1 MFKTRSA
8 AYLQLAAI
16 GGILVSLLVLS
27 RFFPIV
33 DLMATAQQR
42 MIQWGIWG
50 GLLYPFLFAL
60 CNLLLLPGGI
70 LCVGAG
76 FFFGLWWGLIIAF
89 VGNAVAAAISF
100 ALSRWLAT
108 HWFRRRFAQ
117 NPILRALE
125 PAVEQEGWKI
135 IFLSQLHPLFPA
147 SLLNYLYGLTRI
159 PFHTY
164 MLWVSIGR
172 APGLF
177 LYVYLGTLGQ
187 FGMNLVRGKTHPRVV
202 EYWLWGGAFVI
213 SALLL
218 VLVSRMAWQAVQ
230 KAQMA
235 PRTESAAKARNQDL
249 AQVSINTL

>member
-8 AYLQLAAI
+8 AYLQLAAF
-16 GGILVSLLVLS
+16 GGILVSLFVLS

-42 MIQWGIWG
+42 MIQWGLWG

-60 CNLLLLPGGI
+60 CNLLLLPGSI

-76 FFFGLWWGLIIAF
+76 FFFGLWWGLIIVF

-100 ALSRWLAT
+100 ALSRWLAAR
-108 HWFRRRFAQ
+108 WFRRRFAQ

-187 FGMNLVRGKTHPRVV
+187 FGMNLVRGKSHPRVV

-230 KAQMA
+230 KAHRMPLKKSLAGTRKQNL
-235 PRTESAAKARNQDL
+235 TEA
-249 AQVSINTL
+249 SINTL

>member
-8 AYLQLAAI
+8 AYLQLAAV
-16 GGILVSLLVLS
+16 GGILVSLFVLS

-33 DLMATAQQR
+33 DLIAAAQQR
-42 MIQWGIWG
+42 MMQWGAWG
-50 GLLYPFLFAL
+50 GLAYPFLFAL
-60 CNLLLLPGGI
+60 CNVLLLPGGI

-76 FFFGLWWGLIIAF
+76 FFFGLWWGFAIVF
-89 VGNAVAAAISF
+89 VGNAIAAAISF
-100 ALSRWLAT
+100 ALSRWLAAR
-108 HWFRRRFAQ
+108 WFRRKFAQ
-117 NPILRALE
+117 NQILRALE

-187 FGMNLVRGKTHPRVV
+187 FGINLVRGKTHPRIV
-202 EYWLWGGAFVI
+202 EYWTWGGAFVI
-213 SALLL
+213 SVVL
-218 VLVSRMAWQAVQ
+218 VALVSRIAWQAIQ
-230 KAQMA
+230 KAQA
-235 PRTESAAKARNQDL
+235 NPLLKTREREQNLTGVGIS
-249 AQVSINTL
+249 

>member
-8 AYLQLAAI
+8 AYLQVAAI
-16 GGILVSLLVLS
+16 GGILISLFVLS
-27 RFFPIV
+27 RFFPVV
-33 DLMATAQQR
+33 DLIAAAQER
-42 MIQWGIWG
+42 MMQWGTWG
-50 GLLYPFLFAL
+50 ALCYPFLFAL
-60 CNLLLLPGGI
+60 CNVLLLPGGI
-70 LCVGAG
+70 VCVGAG
-76 FFFGLWWGLIIAF
+76 FFFGLWWGFTIVFI
-89 VGNAVAAAISF
+89 GNAIAAAISF
-100 ALSRWLAT
+100 ALSRWLARD
-108 HWFRRRFAQ
+108 WFKRRFSENAMF
-117 NPILRALE
+117 RALE

-187 FGMNLVRGKTHPRVV
+187 FGMNLVRGKTHPRMV
-202 EYWLWGGAFVI
+202 EYWAWGGAFVI

-218 VLVSRMAWQAVQ
+218 ALVSRIAWQAVQ
-230 KAQMA
+230 KAHAEA
-235 PRTESAAKARNQDL
+235 PVARRREKLTEIG
-249 AQVSINTL
+249 V

>member
-8 AYLQLAAI
+8 AYLQLAVI
-16 GGILVSLLVLS
+16 GGILVSLFVLS

-33 DLMATAQQR
+33 DLLATAQQR
-42 MIQWGIWG
+42 MMQWGIWG

-76 FFFGLWWGLIIAF
+76 FFFGLWWGLIIVF
-89 VGNAVAAAISF
+89 IGNAVAAAISF
-100 ALSRWLAT
+100 ALSRWLAAR
-108 HWFRRRFAQ
+108 WFRRRFAQ

-187 FGMNLVRGKTHPRVV
+187 FGMNLARGKSHPRLV

-230 KAQMA
+230 KAHTV
-235 PRTESAAKARNQDL
+235 PRKESSAKGRKQDL
-249 AQVSINTL
+249 TEVSINT